1 MADLTRTFAS
11 KLEAVHWGKAVYAAL
26 IAGVLFL
33 AVQMLV
39 VSPIQGVSSWLPVRM
54 IAAIA
59 LGTRA
64 LPDTGAS
71 LEVLVAAFLV
81 HFGLSIM
88 TAWILAPLVQG
99 ATLVKAV
106 LIGAVLGLVIYL
118 VNFYLLTAAFTW
130 FAGIRGWAT
139 LINHLLFGAVI
150 AWSYEKQRLKA
161 GSVEPRLGS
170 PAA

>member
-1 MADLTRTFAS
+1 MADLTHTFAS
-11 KLEAVHWGKAVYAAL
+11 KLAATHWGKAVDAAL

-39 VSPIQGVSSWLPVRM
+39 VSPIQGVSPWLPVRM

-64 LPDTGAS
+64 LPETGAS
-71 LEVLVAAFLV
+71 LGVLVAAFLV
-81 HFGLSIM
+81 HFGLSLM

-99 ATLVKAV
+99 TRLVKAA
-106 LIGAVLGLVIYL
+106 LIGAALGLVIYL
-118 VNFYLLTAAFTW
+118 VNFYLLTAAYTW

-139 LINHLLFGAVI
+139 LINHLLFGAVM
-150 AWSYEKQRLKA
+150 AWVYEKQRLRA
-161 GSVEPRLGS
+161 GSADARLGS
-170 PAA
+170 PVA